1 MSKRVALALALAAT
15 ALGGCTPTERPTAGP
30 IATASAWQTV
40 ATPGDR
46 ERLRSWRPVFVQALA
61 EAKAAGHG
69 AAIAREGALLQPD
82 SAIGGGL
89 PNGDY
94 RCRMIKLGT
103 RSPGILPY
111 IAYPAFNCR
120 VSQTGRL
127 QAFAKLTG
135 SQRQVGS
142 IFAHDQLRHVFLGT
156 LVLGDEQKALPYG
169 ADGDRDLVG
178 WVERIGERRWRII
191 LPSPRYESLTDV
203 IELIPA

>member
-1 MSKRVALALALAAT
+1 MRTIAALALAAT
-15 ALGGCTPTERPTAGP
+15 ALAGCTPNERPTAGP

-40 ATPGDR
+40 ATPADR
-46 ERLRSWRPVFVQALA
+46 ERLRSWRQVFVQALS
-61 EAKAAGHG
+61 EAQAAGHG
-69 AAIAREGALLQPD
+69 PAIAREGALLQPD

-89 PNGDY
+89 PDGDY

-103 RSPGILPY
+103 RSPGMLPF

-120 VSQTGRL
+120 VTPAGRL
-127 QAFAKLTG
+127 QTFAKLTG

-142 IFAHDQLRHVFLGT
+142 IFAHDQLRHVFLGS

-169 ADGDRDLVG
+169 ADSDRDLAG

-191 LPSPRYESLTDV
+191 LPSPRYESLTDI
-203 IELIPA
+203 IELVPA